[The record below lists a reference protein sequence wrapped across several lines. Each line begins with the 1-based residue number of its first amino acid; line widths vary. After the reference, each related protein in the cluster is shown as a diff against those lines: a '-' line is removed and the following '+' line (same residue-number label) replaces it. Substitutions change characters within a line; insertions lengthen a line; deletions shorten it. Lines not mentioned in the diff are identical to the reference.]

1 MKVLIIILIIALLVQ
16 TGVFTYSHFF
26 DINTHKAE
34 GATIDMLNSAVQN
47 FVQEKANLERAIHS
61 RDDIIKSLQDSRDEL
76 AKMHNLTV
84 LYLPDV
90 IQKDAMRHIVNGE
103 TEKYPDSIEVLK
115 DYLELLKNITYND
128 EHKKIQ

>member
-34 GATIDMLNSAVQN
+34 GATIDMLNAAVQS
-47 FVQEKANLERAIHS
+47 FVQEKTNLEKAIHS
-61 RDDIIKSLQDSRDEL
+61 RDDIIKSLQNSRDEL

-90 IQKDAMRHIVNGE
+90 IQKGRNETHRQRRNRKVPRQYRSTKRLSRIVE
-103 TEKYPDSIEVLK
+103 
-115 DYLELLKNITYND
+115 
-128 EHKKIQ
+128 EHHLQ